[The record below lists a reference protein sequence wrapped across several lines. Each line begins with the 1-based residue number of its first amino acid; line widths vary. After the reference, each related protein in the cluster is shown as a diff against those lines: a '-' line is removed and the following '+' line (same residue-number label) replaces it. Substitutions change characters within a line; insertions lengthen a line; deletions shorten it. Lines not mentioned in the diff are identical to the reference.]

1 MTSWQEESFG
11 RSKRKEA
18 TCAKGT
24 LLRGLSAKAPG
35 DNFIA
40 CPFDKMDSTPKF
52 SRKSYPKPIYNFYIW
67 SQGSLEQ

>member
-1 MTSWQEESFG
+1 MTTWQEESFG
-11 RSKRKEA
+11 RSKQKEA

-35 DNFIA
+35 ANFIA

-52 SRKSYPKPIYNFYIW
+52 SRKSYPKTIYNFLY
-67 SQGSLEQ
+67 LESG